1 MEQITLELGEENYPM
16 VLRQYGTEGAKELA
30 ISMCLKQKREITAEN
45 LYSCLST
52 MESSLVE
59 MFG

>member
-1 MEQITLELGEENYPM
+1 MDKIELTLDREHYPM
-16 VLRQYGTEGAKELA
+16 VLRQYGPEGAKEQA
-30 ISMCLKQKREITAEN
+30 ISMCLAQKREISAEN

-52 MESSLVE
+52 LEMSLEE